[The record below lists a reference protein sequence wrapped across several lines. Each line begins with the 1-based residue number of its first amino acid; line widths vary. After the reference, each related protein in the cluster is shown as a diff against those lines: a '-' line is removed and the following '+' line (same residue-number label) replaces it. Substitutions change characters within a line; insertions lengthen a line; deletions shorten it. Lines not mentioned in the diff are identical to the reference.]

1 MGASQLRPAR
11 GRGPWLHWPLAAIR
25 TRAAESRAPW
35 TRCWTPKGVDLLAA
49 VRAGFVKG
57 GGQRSAVIL
66 SLLGAALTAAPAFAI
81 DLSNGADFGGTYSCI
96 GPGVASLPDVDV
108 DVGPLGAGVYVEPG
122 VAFRSPVMD
131 YAVPA
136 STWAPVYPQAQL
148 EVAPDSNIDV
158 GRAAVGLEGAQ

>member
-1 MGASQLRPAR
+1 M
-11 GRGPWLHWPLAAIR
+11 
-25 TRAAESRAPW
+25 
-35 TRCWTPKGVDLLAA
+35 
-49 VRAGFVKG
+49 RAGFVKG

-81 DLSNGADFGGTYSCI
+81 DLSNGADFGGTYNCI

-131 YAVPA
+131 YAVSA

>member
-1 MGASQLRPAR
+1 MAHR
-11 GRGPWLHWPLAAIR
+11 PLAAIR

-49 VRAGFVKG
+49 VLKG

-131 YAVPA
+131 YAVSA